1 MLEWYDHP
9 EALKY
14 VSSQEPDLSVNDRL
28 LMIPNDREVMKQRV
42 RDKARR
48 MGKSEDEIAVSP
60 DNVETKL

>member
-1 MLEWYDHP
+1 M
-9 EALKY
+9 
-14 VSSQEPDLSVNDRL
+14 NDRL